1 MLGILKALAKPAGKA
16 IKGLQTRLGRMSDD
30 IEIKGSTDFAD
41 DVGASFDLLA
51 APKTKKGLRE
61 LNKLVDEGLASKQ
74 GDSFFIASN
83 KRMEALEDLFPFE
96 GENLRASGFFDDV
109 DDFLTVDDLKKMQ
122 PPFGYDDMLE
132 YLSRGRKAD
141 GGRVNMQTGGAA
153 SYEDILANIQASY
166 PTDAQQTMTRPGPQ
180 GEALQ
185 SIFGPV
191 LAQFLGRPISPT
203 GGTNVF
209 GQQFGSFIPQQQAQN
224 VLQQQQIQQALNQAG
239 LGTAQFDPTTG
250 GLTGVTGTGTGVAGF
265 QPFLDAAT
273 TTANLAS
280 QEAVAGQD
288 AGLQQLQNAAAQ
300 ANLAGL
306 AAIAGQDAGAG
317 GITAAQNIADQ
328 AQAAAIAGQ
337 DAAQPFLD
345 RAAQLAQPRA
355 FEDFLSPYQEQVIDL
370 TRQELER
377 QLQAQQAQLGA
388 GAGAAF
394 GGGRFGIAEGELA
407 ATGARGIASTLA
419 GLRQTGFEQARQAAA
434 NALGQQLALGQ
445 AAQGQAG
452 QNLGLLGQALQ
463 GQIAGA
469 GAAQAQAGQNVN
481 LFGAA
486 GGQQIQTGT
495 AMGQQAG
502 QDIGLLGQAT
512 GIQSGL
518 ASLQP
523 QLAAQTIGTLGQL
536 GTQQQAIGQ
545 AGLDTL
551 AQGQQMIATMPMQ
564 QLGFFGSQLPVF
576 TGGTVYQQ
584 PGPVGPGPSPLS
596 QVLGGIAGIG
606 GTALSLG
613 SLFT

>member
-1 MLGILKALAKPAGKA
+1 MAEEKGVGIFEKVLGDNVVDQIQRGFVRFLGAGN
-16 IKGLQTRLGRMSDD
+16 LLGTS
-30 IEIKGSTDFAD
+30 
-41 DVGASFDLLA
+41 
-51 APKTKKGLRE
+51 
-61 LNKLVDEGLASKQ
+61 LNE
-74 GDSFFIASN
+74 
-83 KRMEALEDLFPFE
+83 
-96 GENLRASGFFDDV
+96 
-109 DDFLTVDDLKKMQ
+109 
-122 PPFGYDDMLE
+122 YDDAVQQLE
-132 YLSRGRKAD
+132 EAGMSAEEILETLGPRPELMGKAD

-273 TTANLAS
+273 TTADLAS

-317 GITAAQNIADQ
+317 GITAAQDIADRIE
-328 AQAAAIAGQ
+328 AQAIAGQ
-337 DAAQPFLD
+337 DRAQPFLD
-345 RAAQLAQPRA
+345 RAAQLAQPKA

>member
-1 MLGILKALAKPAGKA
+1 MLTLSD
-16 IKGLQTRLGRMSDD
+16 IKEIIKDSRRNRYDIIQRYRDEVEMGFDGSFEDMLNDMAESDL
-30 IEIKGSTDFAD
+30 ESKFS
-41 DVGASFDLLA
+41 
-51 APKTKKGLRE
+51 
-61 LNKLVDEGLASKQ
+61 GLA
-74 GDSFFIASN
+74 
-83 KRMEALEDLFPFE
+83 
-96 GENLRASGFFDDV
+96 
-109 DDFLTVDDLKKMQ
+109 T
-122 PPFGYDDMLE
+122 
-132 YLSRGRKAD
+132 
-141 GGRVNMQTGGAA
+141 GGRVGLQEGGLGNINLDGVQVTPQN
-153 SYEDILANIQASY
+153 YEDILANIQASY

-273 TTANLAS
+273 TTADLAS

-317 GITAAQNIADQ
+317 GITAAQDIADRIE
-328 AQAAAIAGQ
+328 AQAIAGQ
-337 DAAQPFLD
+337 DRAQPFLD
-345 RAAQLAQPRA
+345 RAAQLAQPKA

-502 QDIGLLGQAT
+502 QDVGLLGQAT

>member
-1 MLGILKALAKPAGKA
+1 MNYK
-16 IKGLQTRLGRMSDD
+16 D
-30 IEIKGSTDFAD
+30 IF
-41 DVGASFDLLA
+41 
-51 APKTKKGLRE
+51 
-61 LNKLVDEGLASKQ
+61 Q
-74 GDSFFIASN
+74 
-83 KRMEALEDLFPFE
+83 
-96 GENLRASGFFDDV
+96 GFFDEFV
-109 DDFLTVDDLKKMQ
+109 DMGMDETEAGLKAFEKMQ
-122 PPFGYDDMLE
+122 DALADQAADMDPM
-132 YLSRGRKAD
+132 AT
-141 GGRVNMQTGGAA
+141 GGRVGLQEGGLGNINLDGVQVTPQN
-153 SYEDILANIQASY
+153 YEDILAKIQASY

-273 TTANLAS
+273 TTADLAS

-317 GITAAQNIADQ
+317 GITAAQDIADRIE
-328 AQAAAIAGQ
+328 AQAIAGQ
-337 DAAQPFLD
+337 DRAQPFLD

-355 FEDFLSPYQEQVIDL
+355 FEDFLSPYQEQVIDS

-613 SLFT
+613 SLFS

>member
-273 TTANLAS
+273 TTADLAS

-317 GITAAQNIADQ
+317 GITAAQDIADRIE
-328 AQAAAIAGQ
+328 AQAIAGQ
-337 DAAQPFLD
+337 DRAQPFLD

-355 FEDFLSPYQEQVIDL
+355 FEDFLSPYQEQVIDS

-388 GAGAAF
+388 SAGAAF

-613 SLFT
+613 SLFS

>member
-1 MLGILKALAKPAGKA
+1 MA
-16 IKGLQTRLGRMSDD
+16 T
-30 IEIKGSTDFAD
+30 
-41 DVGASFDLLA
+41 
-51 APKTKKGLRE
+51 
-61 LNKLVDEGLASKQ
+61 
-74 GDSFFIASN
+74 
-83 KRMEALEDLFPFE
+83 
-96 GENLRASGFFDDV
+96 
-109 DDFLTVDDLKKMQ
+109 
-122 PPFGYDDMLE
+122 
-132 YLSRGRKAD
+132 
-141 GGRVNMQTGGAA
+141 
-153 SYEDILANIQASY
+153 YEEILAGIQASY

-185 SIFGPV
+185 SVFGPV

-209 GQQFGSFIPQQQAQN
+209 GQQFGSFLPQQQAQN
-224 VLQQQQIQQALNQAG
+224 VLQQQQIQAALSQAG

-250 GLTGVTGTGTGVAGF
+250 GITGVTGTGTGVAGF
-265 QPFLDAAT
+265 QPFLDQAT
-273 TTANLAS
+273 TTADLAS

-306 AAIAGQDAGAG
+306 AAIAGQDVGAG
-317 GITAAQNIADQ
+317 GISAAQDIAHRIE
-328 AQAAAIAGQ
+328 AQAVAGQ
-337 DAAQPFLD
+337 DRAQPFLD
-345 RAAQLAQPRA
+345 RAAQLASPQA
-355 FEDFLSPYQEQVIDL
+355 FQDFLSPYQQEVIDT

-388 GAGAAF
+388 SAGAAF

-407 ATGARGIASTLA
+407 ATGARGIAQTLA
-419 GLRQTGFEQARQAAA
+419 GLRQTGFEQARQAQA
-434 NALGQQLALGQ
+434 NALQQQLQLGQ

-502 QDIGLLGQAT
+502 QDVGLLGQAT

-545 AGLDTL
+545 AGLDTI

-613 SLFT
+613 SLFR